1 MRVQFEVFRQSV
13 DSELEK
19 DNIIEIGH
27 LFSQHI

>member
-19 DNIIEIGH
+19 DYIIEIGH